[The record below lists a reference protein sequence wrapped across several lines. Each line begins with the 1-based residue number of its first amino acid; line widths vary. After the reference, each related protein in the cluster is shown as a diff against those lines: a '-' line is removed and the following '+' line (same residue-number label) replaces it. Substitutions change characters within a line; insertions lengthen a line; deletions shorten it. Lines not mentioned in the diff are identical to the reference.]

1 MFFLFICTFNGST
14 KSGSL
19 HYICLQNLDLEDS
32 IGCANLSEN
41 RAEQRCVDVDYVEIL
56 KAGIMDYGDGGSK
69 AIDSNE
75 LIHFLSLI
83 YFVSCKTI
91 SVGCLFTND
100 TYM

>member
-1 MFFLFICTFNGST
+1 M
-14 KSGSL
+14 
-19 HYICLQNLDLEDS
+19 
-32 IGCANLSEN
+32 
-41 RAEQRCVDVDYVEIL
+41 DVDYVEIL